1 MKKRYILI
9 EFLLVLAFLA
19 VPPVFVSHGTGLSQA
34 GTFNASV
41 LYQLLISV
49 ILFFQFLKLKPAE
62 KSKAKIFR
70 FLFHGTITL
79 GILMII
85 FALMQSIELLFSN
98 EEMKSQNFMPD
109 VDGPLSIL
117 FLTLAV
123 VCGAFYEEVLYRQFL
138 PEFMALIAGEK
149 INRKLVFYGTE
160 FLALLLFA
168 FAHRYQGWISVVN
181 SFLCGTVLRLCY
193 KKTSSVLPGA
203 AAHAVYNLSLS
214 VFYILIFCQ
223 TN

>member
-62 KSKAKIFR
+62 KSKTKIFR
-70 FLFHGTITL
+70 LLFHGTITL

-117 FLTLAV
+117 FFTLAV
-123 VCGAFYEEVLYRQFL
+123 ICGAFYEEVLYRQFL

-149 INRKLVFYGTE
+149 INMKLVFYGTE

>member
-9 EFLLVLAFLA
+9 EFLLMLAFLA

>member
-149 INRKLVFYGTE
+149 INRKIVFYGTE

-214 VFYILIFCQ
+214 VFYILIFCK

>member
-41 LYQLLISV
+41 LYQLLISA

-138 PEFMALIAGEK
+138 PEFIALIAGEK

>member
-49 ILFFQFLKLKPAE
+49 ILFFQFLKLKTAE
-62 KSKAKIFR
+62 KSKTKIFR

>member
-117 FLTLAV
+117 FFTLAV

-138 PEFMALIAGEK
+138 PEFIALIAGEK
-149 INRKLVFYGTE
+149 INMKLVFYGTE

>member
-1 MKKRYILI
+1 M
-9 EFLLVLAFLA
+9 LAFLA

-138 PEFMALIAGEK
+138 PEFIALIAGEK

>member
-9 EFLLVLAFLA
+9 EFLFVLAFLA

>member
-98 EEMKSQNFMPD
+98 EEMKSQNFIPD

>member
-214 VFYILIFCQ
+214 LFYILIFCQ

>member
-138 PEFMALIAGEK
+138 PEFIALIAGEK

-214 VFYILIFCQ
+214 VFDILIFCQ

>member
-49 ILFFQFLKLKPAE
+49 TLFFQFLKLKPAE

>member
-149 INRKLVFYGTE
+149 INMKLVFYGTE

>member
-1 MKKRYILI
+1 
-9 EFLLVLAFLA
+9 
-19 VPPVFVSHGTGLSQA
+19 
-34 GTFNASV
+34 
-41 LYQLLISV
+41 
-49 ILFFQFLKLKPAE
+49 
-62 KSKAKIFR
+62 
-70 FLFHGTITL
+70 
-79 GILMII
+79 MII

-117 FLTLAV
+117 FFTLAV

>member
-149 INRKLVFYGTE
+149 INRKIVFYGTE

>member
-49 ILFFQFLKLKPAE
+49 ILFFHFLKLKPAE

-138 PEFMALIAGEK
+138 PEFIALIAGEK

>member
-138 PEFMALIAGEK
+138 PEFIALIAGEK

>member
-34 GTFNASV
+34 GTLNASV

-117 FLTLAV
+117 FFTLAV

-160 FLALLLFA
+160 FLALSLFA

-203 AAHAVYNLSLS
+203 TAHAVYNLSLS

>member
-49 ILFFQFLKLKPAE
+49 ILFFQFLKLKPDE

-138 PEFMALIAGEK
+138 PEFIALIAGEK

>member
-168 FAHRYQGWISVVN
+168 FAHRYQGWISVVD

>member
-34 GTFNASV
+34 GTFNSSV

>member
-214 VFYILIFCQ
+214 VFYILIFCK

>member
-62 KSKAKIFR
+62 KRKEKIFR

-117 FLTLAV
+117 FLTFAV

-149 INRKLVFYGTE
+149 INMKLVFYGTE

-214 VFYILIFCQ
+214 VFYILIFCK

>member
-138 PEFMALIAGEK
+138 PEFMALITGEK

>member
-138 PEFMALIAGEK
+138 PEFIALIAGEK
-149 INRKLVFYGTE
+149 INMKLVFYGTE

>member
-85 FALMQSIELLFSN
+85 FALMQSIELLFFN

-117 FLTLAV
+117 FFTLAV